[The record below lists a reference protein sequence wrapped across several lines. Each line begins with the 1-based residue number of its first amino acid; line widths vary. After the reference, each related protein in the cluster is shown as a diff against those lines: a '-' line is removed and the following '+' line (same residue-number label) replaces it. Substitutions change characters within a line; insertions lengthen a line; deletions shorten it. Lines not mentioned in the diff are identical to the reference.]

1 MFRLAP
7 SSDPTPSIRA
17 DGLLLR
23 YPRMED
29 YEQWAQLRQES
40 RQFLAPW
47 EPIWPLDDLTR
58 QSFRRRMKRYHDDM
72 VADLAYTLF
81 IFEPSTGSLMGGLTL
96 GNVRRG
102 VSQSATLGYWMGQ
115 PFAGR
120 GIMTKSV
127 KISTAYA
134 FNKLGLRRIEA
145 GCIPSNTASI
155 RVLEAN
161 GFEREGYA
169 KEYLCIAGIW
179 QDHYLYARLNKVSAT
194 MA

>member
-29 YEQWAQLRQES
+29 YEEWAQLRQES
-40 RQFLAPW
+40 RSFLAPW

-58 QSFRRRMKRYHDDM
+58 QSYRRRMKRYHDDM
-72 VADLAYTLF
+72 IADISYTFF
-81 IFEPSTGSLMGGLTL
+81 IFEPTTGSLMGGLTL

-120 GIMTKSV
+120 GIMTKAV
-127 KISTAYA
+127 RLAKMYA
-134 FNKLGLRRIEA
+134 FDKLGLRRIEA
-145 GCIPSNTASI
+145 GCIPSNTPSI

-161 GFEREGYA
+161 GFDREGYA
-169 KEYLCIAGIW
+169 KEYLCIAGVW
-179 QDHYLYARLNKVSAT
+179 QDHYLYACLKKNP
-194 MA
+194 

>member
-1 MFRLAP
+1 MFRLASAP
-7 SSDPTPSIRA
+7 DLTLTIRS

-23 YPRMED
+23 APRMDD
-29 YEQWAQLRQES
+29 YVDWAQLRQES

-127 KISTAYA
+127 KIATEYA

-145 GCIPSNTASI
+145 GCIPGNTASI

-179 QDHYLYARLNKVSAT
+179 QDHYLYARLNKASPSKA
-194 MA
+194 